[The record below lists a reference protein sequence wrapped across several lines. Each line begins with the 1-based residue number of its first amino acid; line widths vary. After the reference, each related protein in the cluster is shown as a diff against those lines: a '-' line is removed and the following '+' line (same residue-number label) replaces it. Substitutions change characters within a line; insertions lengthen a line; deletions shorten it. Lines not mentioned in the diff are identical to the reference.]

1 MRIILVR
8 HAIAQDRGE
17 AAAEGIAEADR
28 PLTAEG
34 REKMRRAARG
44 LRRVLA
50 RPTLLASSPWR
61 RARATADILA
71 EALDIP
77 DVVTTPALL
86 PGRLQT
92 ELLAWLDEHGRPESV
107 ALVGHE
113 PDLGL
118 WAGWLLSGQAHGMVR
133 LKKGSACRIDFTGR
147 PLPGHGELQ
156 WLLTPRQLRELA
168 TPD

>member
-1 MRIILVR
+1 MRILLIR
-8 HAIAQDRGE
+8 HAIAQDRDE

-34 REKMRRAARG
+34 REKMQHAARG
-44 LRRVLA
+44 LSRILA
-50 RPTLLASSPWR
+50 RPELLACSPWR

-71 EALDIP
+71 DALDVQ

-86 PGRLQT
+86 PGRLQAD
-92 ELLAWLDEHGRPESV
+92 LLDWLDEHEHPESV

-118 WAGWLLSGQAHGMVR
+118 WAGWLLSGHAQALLR
-133 LKKGSACRIDFTGR
+133 LKKGSACRIDFAGR
-147 PLPGHGELQ
+147 PAPGHGELQ
-156 WLLTPRQLRELA
+156 WLLTPRQLRDLG
-168 TPD
+168 TRH